1 MPAEVDA
8 GRYLEPE
15 GPFAHWT
22 YAQMLRQLARESG
35 GRIRVSEAARQ
46 IRVRGGAR
54 RSKDLYTTLAT
65 QRQRM
70 PKEFRRVA
78 PGEWEWIGPSEG
90 GDPGGSVPLRVS
102 MLDTSDGEAVPSDG
116 LSVGGSR

>member
-8 GRYLEPE
+8 GRFLDPE

-46 IRVRGGAR
+46 IRERGGAR
-54 RSKDLYTTLAT
+54 RSKDLYTTLSV
-65 QRQRM
+65 QLQRM

-78 PGEWEWIGPSEG
+78 PGEWEWIGPSEEG
-90 GDPGGSVPLRVS
+90 ASSGSVPSGVS
-102 MLDTSDGEAVPSDG
+102 TLTSEGEAVPEASPPVG
-116 LSVGGSR
+116 LS